1 MHYLVE
7 IEGDTFERKNVISK
21 DQSAKIKYS
30 KQRFVYLDPG
40 ESITFKLKNGTEKQ
54 ILLVSVKEYHDSVI
68 NLVRRADVKIE
79 INGKPI
85 TLNCAPYEMP
95 TKIEGLRIQADTTSA
110 WFDIPKRVQFS
121 IWDASDPIVD
131 TNLFS
136 FPLPE
141 YTLFSHSTQ
150 AYNEPVH
157 LGRGDGDPK
166 GQCFYHNYG
175 VDLAGYEGR
184 QKVVSCIEG
193 IVVGLN
199 RAEGDLSIRDNKGF
213 ILYYGHLDSILADV
227 KIGSMVKRGQW
238 VAMLGKRG
246 ASGNFSH
253 LHIGAFLSEK
263 EMTDGHL
270 NRNLNLYPWIVTA
283 YQQQYPIGLYAV
295 ARPHRTAYTGE
306 SILFE
311 VKMHPLKGTPPPEI
325 EIDSMDQRLRQG
337 IDRGDV
343 TAVAGI
349 VRRTAEL
356 MMAAELAEDLEQGD
370 MLVLDGS
377 LQARFVQ
384 ERRALDELYTMCMH
398 KKVLAT
404 ALCKSTR
411 LLTCRGRAIEN
422 VLDHEGRWYY
432 YPSCEITAEAH
443 KAELYFVKLHRHS
456 EFIFRFEVYKEQ
468 TQVDIGKVLGFLAVN
483 ARDAMIPGYPWGLV
497 RADMLARVSN
507 QEKEYLM
514 HRHGIFGR
522 TVHDVLDS
530 AG

>member
-1 MHYLVE
+1 MAG
-7 IEGDTFERKNVISK
+7 IFTG
-21 DQSAKIKYS
+21 
-30 KQRFVYLDPG
+30 
-40 ESITFKLKNGTEKQ
+40 KLKQEKG
-54 ILLVSVKEYHDSVI
+54 ILPPEHLVFESSAY
-68 NLVRRADVKIE
+68 
-79 INGKPI
+79 KPI
-85 TLNCAPYEMP
+85 ELSDDNFHSIRPYASIK
-95 TKIEGLRIQADTTSA
+95 KIAFIDGGQACIQSNSGYALH
-110 WFDIPKRVQFS
+110 FIRVYGH
-121 IWDASDPIVD
+121 IVHKNR
-131 TNLFS
+131 TVGHRLTEFYA
-136 FPLPE
+136 E
-141 YTLFSHSTQ
+141 TQ
-150 AYNEPVH
+150 A
-157 LGRGDGDPK
+157 K
-166 GQCFYHNYG
+166 
-175 VDLAGYEGR
+175 
-184 QKVVSCIEG
+184 
-193 IVVGLN
+193 
-199 RAEGDLSIRDNKGF
+199 
-213 ILYYGHLDSILADV
+213 
-227 KIGSMVKRGQW
+227 
-238 VAMLGKRG
+238 
-246 ASGNFSH
+246 
-253 LHIGAFLSEK
+253 
-263 EMTDGHL
+263 
-270 NRNLNLYPWIVTA
+270 
-283 YQQQYPIGLYAV
+283 
-295 ARPHRTAYTGE
+295 GE